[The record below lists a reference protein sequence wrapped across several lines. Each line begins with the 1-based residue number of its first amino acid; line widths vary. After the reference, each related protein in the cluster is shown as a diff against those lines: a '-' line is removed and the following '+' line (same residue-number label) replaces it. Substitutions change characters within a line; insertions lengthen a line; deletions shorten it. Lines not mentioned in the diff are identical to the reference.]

1 MSRAEMRRK
10 QKQESKSTKTYQFTQ
25 EQLLQFKREEYE
37 RARSE
42 ILKHTDSLAEEILEM
57 MLVIP
62 TNVLVN
68 DYWPGTA
75 KKRIPKFIRDCLSL
89 FNAWQEGYVSME
101 EMQELTAKYGNMEL
115 VDKNSITYKTLLE
128 QGQIN
133 K

>member
-10 QKQESKSTKTYQFTQ
+10 SRETSKSTKTYQFTQ
-25 EQLLQFKREEYE
+25 EQLMQFKRQEYE
-37 RARSE
+37 RARSD
-42 ILKHTDSLAEEILEM
+42 ILKHTDDLAEEILEM

-89 FNAWQEGYVSME
+89 YNAWQEGQVSME

-115 VDKNSITYKTLLE
+115 VDKKSVTYRTLIE
-128 QGQIN
+128 QGQL

>member
-10 QKQESKSTKTYQFTQ
+10 SREASKSTKTYQFTQ
-25 EQLLQFKREEYE
+25 EQLMQFKRQEYE
-37 RARSE
+37 RARSD
-42 ILKHTDSLAEEILEM
+42 ILKHTDDLAEEILEM

-62 TNVLVN
+62 TNVLVT

-75 KKRIPKFIRDCLSL
+75 KKRIPKFIKDCLSL
-89 FNAWQEGYVSME
+89 YNAWQEGQVSME

-115 VDKNSITYKTLLE
+115 VDKKSVTYRTLIE
-128 QGQIN
+128 QGQL

>member
-10 QKQESKSTKTYQFTQ
+10 SREASKSTKTYQFTQ
-25 EQLLQFKREEYE
+25 EQLMQFKRQEYE
-37 RARSE
+37 RARSD
-42 ILKHTDSLAEEILEM
+42 ILKHADDLAEEILEM

-75 KKRIPKFIRDCLSL
+75 KNRIPKFIRDCLSL
-89 FNAWQEGYVSME
+89 YNAWQEGQVSME

-115 VDKNSITYKTLLE
+115 VDKKSVTYRTLIE
-128 QGQIN
+128 QGQL

>member
-10 QKQESKSTKTYQFTQ
+10 SREASKSTKTYQFTQ
-25 EQLLQFKREEYE
+25 EQLMQFKHQEYE
-37 RARSE
+37 RARSD
-42 ILKHTDSLAEEILEM
+42 ILKHTDDLAEEILEM

-89 FNAWQEGYVSME
+89 YNAWQEGQVSME

-115 VDKNSITYKTLLE
+115 VDKKSVTYRTLME
-128 QGQIN
+128 QGQL

>member
-1 MSRAEMRRK
+1 M
-10 QKQESKSTKTYQFTQ
+10 
-25 EQLLQFKREEYE
+25 
-37 RARSE
+37 
-42 ILKHTDSLAEEILEM
+42 AEEILEM

-89 FNAWQEGYVSME
+89 YNAWQEGQVSME

-115 VDKNSITYKTLLE
+115 VDKKSVTYRTLIE
-128 QGQIN
+128 QGQL

>member
-10 QKQESKSTKTYQFTQ
+10 SREASKSTKTYQFTQ
-25 EQLLQFKREEYE
+25 EQLMQFKRQEYE
-37 RARSE
+37 RARSD
-42 ILKHTDSLAEEILEM
+42 ILKHTDDLAEEILEM

-75 KKRIPKFIRDCLSL
+75 KKRIPKFIRDRLSL
-89 FNAWQEGYVSME
+89 YNAWQEGQVSME

-115 VDKNSITYKTLLE
+115 VDKKSVTYRTLIE
-128 QGQIN
+128 QGQL

>member
-10 QKQESKSTKTYQFTQ
+10 SKETSKSTKTYQFTQ
-25 EQLLQFKREEYE
+25 EQLMQFKRQEYE
-37 RARSE
+37 RARSD
-42 ILKHTDSLAEEILEM
+42 ILKHTDDLAEEILEM

-89 FNAWQEGYVSME
+89 YNAWQEGQVSME

-115 VDKNSITYKTLLE
+115 VDKKSVIYRTLME
-128 QGQIN
+128 QGQL

>member
-10 QKQESKSTKTYQFTQ
+10 SREAFKSTKTYQFTQ
-25 EQLLQFKREEYE
+25 EQLMQFKRQEYE
-37 RARSE
+37 RARSD
-42 ILKHTDSLAEEILEM
+42 ILKHTDDLAEEILEM

-75 KKRIPKFIRDCLSL
+75 KKRIPKFIKDCLSL
-89 FNAWQEGYVSME
+89 YNAWQEGQVSME

-115 VDKNSITYKTLLE
+115 VDKKSVTYRTLIE
-128 QGQIN
+128 QGQL

>member
-10 QKQESKSTKTYQFTQ
+10 SREASKSTKTYQFTQ
-25 EQLLQFKREEYE
+25 EQLMQFKRQEYE
-37 RARSE
+37 RARSD
-42 ILKHTDSLAEEILEM
+42 ILKHTDDLAEEILEM

-68 DYWPGTA
+68 DYWPGIA

-89 FNAWQEGYVSME
+89 YNAWQEGQVSME

-115 VDKNSITYKTLLE
+115 VDKKSVTYRTLIE
-128 QGQIN
+128 QGQL

>member
-10 QKQESKSTKTYQFTQ
+10 SREASKSTKTYHFTQ
-25 EQLLQFKREEYE
+25 EQLMQFKRQEYE
-37 RARSE
+37 RARSD
-42 ILKHTDSLAEEILEM
+42 ILKHTDDLAEEILEM

-89 FNAWQEGYVSME
+89 YNAWQEGQVSME

-115 VDKNSITYKTLLE
+115 VDKKSVTYRTLIE
-128 QGQIN
+128 QGQL

>member
-10 QKQESKSTKTYQFTQ
+10 SREASKSTKTYQFTQ
-25 EQLLQFKREEYE
+25 EQLMQFKRQEYE
-37 RARSE
+37 RARSD
-42 ILKHTDSLAEEILEM
+42 ILKHTDDLAEEILEM

-62 TNVLVN
+62 TNVLVT

-89 FNAWQEGYVSME
+89 YNAWQEGQVSME

-115 VDKNSITYKTLLE
+115 VDKKSVTYRTLIE
-128 QGQIN
+128 QGQL